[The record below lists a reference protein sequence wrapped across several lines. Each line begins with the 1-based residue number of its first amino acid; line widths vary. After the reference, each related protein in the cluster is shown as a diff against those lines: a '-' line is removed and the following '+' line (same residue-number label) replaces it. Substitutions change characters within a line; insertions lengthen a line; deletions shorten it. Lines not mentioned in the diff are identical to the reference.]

1 MSSLILQPSGG
12 DNGRFAHVGTRI
24 SGERT
29 NRSEGRPPPP
39 DGGAGAAGHRTN
51 VGVGVL
57 QERRRGGRG
66 AVGFRGA
73 EGFEVSGERDRETGG
88 FDEWA
93 VRRDRCGVGDLAGDR
108 EGGRQRRGIFGGAS
122 GTVAPGGPADGPL
135 ILPRSGG
142 SISAARPRSRD
153 KHRAQIGHDRG
164 VPGGV
169 ARADGAWGS
178 WACVAR
184 AVARAS
190 GAGDSEPANPM
201 SAAN

>member
-1 MSSLILQPSGG
+1 MAGFRTSGRASSRSG
-12 DNGRFAHVGTRI
+12 RI
-24 SGERT
+24 AA
-29 NRSEGRPPPP
+29 RPTAP
-39 DGGAGAAGHRTN
+39 DGGAGTAGHRAN

-57 QERRRGGRG
+57 QELRRGGRG

-88 FDEWA
+88 FGEWA
-93 VRRDRCGVGDLAGDR
+93 AHRDRCGVGDLAGDR
-108 EGGRQRRGIFGGAS
+108 DGVRQRRGIFGDAS
-122 GTVAPGGPADGPL
+122 GTVAPGGPADEPL
-135 ILPRSGG
+135 ILPPSGG

-153 KHRAQIGHDRG
+153 KHRAQIGRERG

-169 ARADGAWGS
+169 ARADGARGS
-178 WACVAR
+178 WARVAR

-190 GAGDSEPANPM
+190 GTGDSEPAKPM